1 MKNISFKNIAWLVLF
16 TLTPFINYAQ
26 EATAKTSD
34 TYLSNALFNA
44 LIVIIILLLA
54 IIAVIASVIK
64 NVTKSDYFK
73 NKIKNAKNNS
83 NAGKAAGMIALFL
96 LMNVTMHAEG
106 KTIAKDAWLIGGL
119 DMFTFYIMVAIILF
133 EASFLAVLINVL
145 RGLLKPEEKE
155 ESHAAVAGVV
165 HKPAEKTILDKFN
178 ASVEIEKEGEI
189 MLDHNYDGI
198 RELDNNLPPWWK
210 YGFVLTIIIAI
221 VYLTHYHL
229 AKTGDLQGAEY
240 NKEMAKAKLDV
251 EEYLKTSANNV
262 DETTVKL
269 LTKPEE
275 IEAGK
280 QTFMANCIACHGKLA
295 NGKLGDNDGAGPNLT
310 DDYWLHGGGIQDVF
324 KTIKYGWPDKGM
336 KSWKEDLSPIQI
348 AQVASYIKSLKGTAT
363 TGKAPQGELYKDAG
377 APAVKDSL
385 SAPAT
390 DSTKLKAVADSL
402 DIAQTKK

>member
-1 MKNISFKNIAWLVLF
+1 MKTKSFKNIAWLVLF

-26 EATAKTSD
+26 EATSKQSS
-34 TYLSNALFNA
+34 TYFSNALFNA

-64 NVTKSDYFK
+64 NVTKSDYFR
-73 NKIKNAKNNS
+73 NKVKNAKNNS
-83 NAGKAAGMIALFL
+83 NASKAAGMIALFL

-106 KTIAKDAWLIGGL
+106 KTVTKADWLIGGL
-119 DMFTFYIMVAIILF
+119 DMFTFYIMVAVILF

-145 RGLLKPEEKE
+145 KGLLKSEEKE
-155 ESHAAVAGVV
+155 ESHAAAVSAV
-165 HKPAEKTILDKFN
+165 HKPAEKTILDKLN
-178 ASVEIEKEGEI
+178 ASVEIENESEI
-189 MLDHNYDGI
+189 MLDHDYDGI
-198 RELDNNLPPWWK
+198 HELDNNLPPWWK
-210 YGFVLTIIIAI
+210 YGFVLTVIIAI

-262 DETTVKL
+262 DETSVKL
-269 LTKPEE
+269 LTTPED

-280 QTFMANCIACHGKLA
+280 QTFMANCTTCHGKLA
-295 NGKLGDNDGAGPNLT
+295 NGKVNDRDGAGPNLD
-310 DDYWLHGGGIQDVF
+310 DDYWLHGGGIQDIF

-336 KSWKEDLSPIQI
+336 KSWKEDLSPVQI
-348 AQVASYIKSLKGTAT
+348 AQVASYIKSLRGAVTI
-363 TGKAPQGELYKDAG
+363 GKAQQGELYEDED
-377 APAVKDSL
+377 APAIKDSL
-385 SAPAT
+385 STPAT

-402 DIAQTKK
+402 DIAKAKK